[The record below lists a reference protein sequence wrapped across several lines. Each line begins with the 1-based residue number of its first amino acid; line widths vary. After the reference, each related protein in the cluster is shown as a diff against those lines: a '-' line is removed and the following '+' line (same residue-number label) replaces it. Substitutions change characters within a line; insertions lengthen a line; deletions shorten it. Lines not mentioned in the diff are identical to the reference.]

1 MSTLKQLLEQRRIA
15 RGESSETSAPS
26 PTSEAQPAC
35 LRVTTSAG
43 ETWIFPWAQLAAGH
57 FSKID
62 QREELR
68 LLFTSYEVRLSG
80 VNLASLRDLVA
91 ALQLARIQPT
101 PAKYQKTGSAEPFLE
116 SVHVSPHK
124 GPVARSGA
132 SA

>member
-26 PTSEAQPAC
+26 PTSEVQPAC

-43 ETWIFPWAQLAAGH
+43 ETWIFPWAQLAAAH
-57 FSKID
+57 FAKID
-62 QREELR
+62 QHEELR

-80 VNLASLRDLVA
+80 MNLASVRDLVA

-101 PAKYQKTGSAEPFLE
+101 PAKYQKGGPAEPFLE
-116 SVHVSPHK
+116 AVQVSPNK
-124 GPVARSGA
+124 APIERRVS
-132 SA
+132 SV